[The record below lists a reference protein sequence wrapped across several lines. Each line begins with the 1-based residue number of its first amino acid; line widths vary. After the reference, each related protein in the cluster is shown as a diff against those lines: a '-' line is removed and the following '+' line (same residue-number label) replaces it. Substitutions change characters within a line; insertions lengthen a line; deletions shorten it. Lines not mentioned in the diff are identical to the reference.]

1 MTRLEEAADVNV
13 EVLVPPKVLVNA
25 VSVTVEVSGVPEF
38 VSCAAP
44 GVLDV
49 EGDELLDPARAEVRV
64 GTSFFVAMIRVL
76 LDHVDASTL
85 VPIAVAKDDALSL
98 KACVNG
104 VRRAVPVIPEMAANV
119 NTSVVASR
127 VAENEVLPLDA
138 VNADVEGLVPS
149 VVLVNAISA
158 TIEGSEG
165 SVFAALAVFE
175 VDGDKLLDS
184 AGTAVLVGA

>member
-1 MTRLEEAADVNV
+1 M
-13 EVLVPPKVLVNA
+13 
-25 VSVTVEVSGVPEF
+25 
-38 VSCAAP
+38 
-44 GVLDV
+44 
-49 EGDELLDPARAEVRV
+49 
-64 GTSFFVAMIRVL
+64 
-76 LDHVDASTL
+76 
-85 VPIAVAKDDALSL
+85 
-98 KACVNG
+98 
-104 VRRAVPVIPEMAANV
+104 
-119 NTSVVASR
+119 VASR